1 MIETRYGYIKVI
13 AMKKGRLADYIGFRC
28 TPEEREALEEIAY
41 RRRENPSALAREF
54 IAEGVRREETEA

>member
-1 MIETRYGYIKVI
+1 VI

-54 IAEGVRREETEA
+54 IAEGVRREGAGE